1 MSNLFLAFANLLDLV
16 ITIYTW
22 LVIIRVILSWL
33 SVDSYNPFVQFI
45 IRVTEPALSKIRGI
59 VPNLGGLDISPM
71 VLILGLYLAESILV
85 GTFTDLALSMR

>member
-1 MSNLFLAFANLLDLV
+1 MSNLFLALANLLDLV

-45 IRVTEPALSKIRGI
+45 IRVTEPALSKIGRI
-59 VPNLGGLDISPM
+59 VPNLGGLDLSPM

-85 GTFTDLALSMR
+85 GTFTVLALSM

>member
-1 MSNLFLAFANLLDLV
+1 MSSLFLALANLLDLV

-71 VLILGLYLAESILV
+71 VLILGLYLAKSILG
-85 GTFTDLALSMR
+85 GTFTD

>member
-1 MSNLFLAFANLLDLV
+1 MSNLFGDLANLLDLV
-16 ITIYTW
+16 ITIYMW

-59 VPNLGGLDISPM
+59 VPNFAERRKVSVPLLEEGLSERT
-71 VLILGLYLAESILV
+71 YES
-85 GTFTDLALSMR
+85 

>member
-1 MSNLFLAFANLLDLV
+1 MSNLFLALANLLDLV

-71 VLILGLYLAESILV
+71 VLILGLVLAKSILG
-85 GTFTDLALSMR
+85 GTFTD